1 VLENDEEN
9 VNPFVP
15 IDELG
20 KVLQVTYKGETYI

>member
-15 IDELG
+15 IDELR
-20 KVLQVTYKGETYI
+20 KVLQVIYKGETYT